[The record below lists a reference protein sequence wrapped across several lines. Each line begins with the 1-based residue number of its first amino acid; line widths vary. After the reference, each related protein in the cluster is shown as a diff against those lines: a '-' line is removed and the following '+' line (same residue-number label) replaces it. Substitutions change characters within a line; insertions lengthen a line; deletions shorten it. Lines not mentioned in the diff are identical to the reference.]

1 MSRAQLTST
10 VEQNTGGAV
19 APFVAGKNKIIN
31 GDFYVNQRGFTS
43 TTSGGYSFDRWT
55 SYQSS
60 GTVTWSSQT
69 FTAGAAPVAG
79 YEGKNYSRVVTT
91 GQTGTSAAAIFVQ
104 NIEDVRT
111 LAGQTATISFWAK
124 AASGTPKI
132 GIEIKQ
138 GFGTGGSPSADV
150 FTPTGSVTLSTSWVR
165 YTSTIAI
172 PSISGK
178 TIGTNNDSILALD
191 LWVSAGTDFNTRASS
206 IGIQSNTFDI
216 WGVQLEAGSVATPF
230 TTATGTVQGELAACQ
245 RYFYTPLNTTTD
257 GIGGSPFLGMGWA
270 SSTTTAYILCSFP
283 VTMRAIPSYTYSYA
297 SSSLSITTASYGVT
311 TVTSLG
317 ADQIMQRNAILS
329 FSASGGG
336 LVAGNA
342 AGVRHDGAGTYIAQ
356 FSAEL

>member
-19 APFVAGKNKIIN
+19 APYVAGKNAVIN
-31 GDFYVNQRGFTS
+31 GGMDIWQRGTSGTYTVGPFYTADRFTFNCS
-43 TTSGGYSFDRWT
+43 ATTSVTVSQITTSDTTNLPNIYNAMRVQRTAGNSSVPLVVIQSTLESKDSYRFASQNVTFSFWARKGANFSPSAFTAQLISGTGTDQNLISGFT
-55 SYQSS
+55 NSNGVISQSS
-60 GTVTWSSQT
+60 TLTTTWQRFSYTGTMPSSATQLGFQFFVTYAG
-69 FTAGAAPVAG
+69 TAGAAD
-79 YEGKNYSRVVTT
+79 YFDIT
-91 GQTGTSAAAIFVQ
+91 
-104 NIEDVRT
+104 
-111 LAGQTATISFWAK
+111 
-124 AASGTPKI
+124 
-132 GIEIKQ
+132 
-138 GFGTGGSPSADV
+138 
-150 FTPTGSVTLSTSWVR
+150 
-165 YTSTIAI
+165 
-172 PSISGK
+172 
-178 TIGTNNDSILALD
+178 
-191 LWVSAGTDFNTRASS
+191 
-206 IGIQSNTFDI
+206 GIQ
-216 WGVQLEAGSVATPF
+216 LETGSVATPF
-230 TTATGTVQGELAACQ
+230 SRAGGTISGELAACQ

-297 SSSLSITTASYGVT
+297 SSSLSITTASYGIT

>member
-1 MSRAQLTST
+1 MTRARDTSQT
-10 VEQNTGGAV
+10 QDNGGLAA

-31 GDFYVNQRGFTS
+31 GDFFVNQRSFTS
-43 TTSGGYSFDRWT
+43 TTTSGTFGFDRWFT
-55 SYQSS
+55 GFSG
-60 GTVTWSSQT
+60 GTVTYSNQA
-69 FTAGAAPVAG
+69 FTPGAAPVAG
-79 YEGKNYSRVVTT
+79 YESSTFARLVSAS
-91 GQTGTSAAAIFVQ
+91 QSAAGDYATLQ
-104 NIEDVRT
+104 QKIEDVRT
-111 LAGQTATISFWAK
+111 FAGQTITYSFWAK
-124 AASGTPKI
+124 ASTGTPNV
-132 GIEIKQ
+132 GITLVQ
-138 GFGTGGSPSADV
+138 NFGSGGSAGV
-150 FTPTGSVTLSTSWVR
+150 VTSPAVKPITTSWAR
-165 YTSTIAI
+165 YSFNVNV
-172 PSISGK
+172 PSVSGK
-178 TIGTNNDSILALD
+178 TIGTSSALETIIFTSNGAT
-191 LWVSAGTDFNTRASS
+191 LQASGYAAVGVQNAT
-206 IGIQSNTFDI
+206 IDI
-216 WGVQLEAGSVATPF
+216 WGVQLEAGSVATAF
-230 TTATGTVQGELAACQ
+230 QTATGTFQGELAACQ